1 MSFLQAFVRLYRT
14 AFRNKGLTFINIF
27 GLGTG
32 LAVALF
38 LLVYLQFEFSYDRHF
53 KDADRIYRMLSV
65 WKESG
70 ENANYPINLG
80 VLASTLVKEVPEV
93 ETASRLYTWGTM
105 DLKYENGEKAPV
117 KSYMVDS
124 SFLDIFSFTPVY
136 GNLEGALNMPNTCVI
151 TRSTADRFFG
161 VGSNPVGK
169 SLQYEA
175 RRTSLEVKAVIE
187 DIPQN
192 THFQFDLLTK
202 LPEFGWGGLEYFT
215 YLKLRP
221 GVDPAVAIAKCDQI
235 NAELLTNR
243 FGKYGAAFESITE
256 PLTELHT
263 ATRSSSYDLSV
274 PASKTNLIF
283 IIVVTLF
290 ILAIALS
297 NFISLYLIQGEKRSM
312 EISVRKTNG
321 AERKTIMGMLF
332 SETTLVTSVAFVLA
346 IALYYAFAG
355 IFAGLI
361 DFNMPEEVGV
371 TGTMWGCF
379 VLLFILVSL
388 IAGGYPAYYLSRF
401 APVELVRKTVVRKY
415 KLTAASVV
423 IQFSVVIFCISALLV
438 VWRQLD
444 YMKKMPLGFNPDNV
458 LTVGVGCN
466 MHAYEGIRSDLMQYP
481 EIVDVAMGQG
491 HPFSGCS
498 GQNLRRTD
506 QTDKETI
513 SIDERRSGP
522 GYFRTYEI
530 PIMEGRELKYENR
543 MDSAGI
549 LLTETTLAALGLQ
562 DPVGKKVMF
571 NGSPVT
577 VVGIVKD
584 IHYGSARTKIG
595 RLVYTAYSPYSSVLG
610 VRYQPGEYQQAREHV
625 AEIMKKH
632 FEGVPY
638 AMVQLRDVADNMYK
652 QDEITS
658 RILMSG
664 TVLAIILALLG
675 LVALM
680 GFVAH
685 QKRKEISV
693 RRVLGAQVGSV
704 VYDLNRYILV
714 RILPALPIGVGV
726 SYYVMY
732 HWLQNFAYATEL
744 SWWLFGGALLLTFVI
759 VLLTILYQSIHSA
772 MANPV
777 DALKTE

>member
-1 MSFLQAFVRLYRT
+1 MNGIHGFLRLCRT
-14 AFRNKGLTFINIF
+14 AFRSKGLTFINIF

-53 KDADRIYRMLSV
+53 KDADRIYRVLSV

-70 ENANYPINLG
+70 ENENYPINLG

-93 ETASRLYTWGTM
+93 EAASRLYTWGTM
-105 DLKYENGEKAPV
+105 DLKYENGEKATV

-124 SFLDIFSFTPVY
+124 AFLDIFSFTPIY
-136 GNLEGALNMPNTCVI
+136 GNLEGALNSPNTCVI

-169 SLQYEA
+169 SLLYEA
-175 RRTSLEVKAVIE
+175 RKTSLEVKAVIE

-202 LPEFGWGGLEYFT
+202 LPEFGWGGLEYYT

-221 GVDPAVAIAKCDQI
+221 GTNQAAAIEKCNKVNVD
-235 NAELLTNR
+235 LLNTR
-243 FGKYGAAFESITE
+243 FGKYSASFESITE

-263 ATRSSSYDLSV
+263 ATRASSDLSIPV
-274 PASKTNLIF
+274 SKANLIF

-297 NFISLYLIQGEKRSM
+297 NFISLYIIQGEKRAT

-321 AERKTIMGMLF
+321 AERRTIAGMLF
-332 SETTLVTSVAFVLA
+332 AETTLVTSLAFVLA
-346 IALYYAFAG
+346 IVLYYAFAG
-355 IFAGLI
+355 MFAGLI
-361 DFNMPEEVGV
+361 NFNMPKDVGV

-379 VLLFILVSL
+379 VALFVVVSL
-388 IAGGYPAYYLSRF
+388 VVGGYPSYYLSRF
-401 APVELVRKTVVRKY
+401 SPVELIRKTVVRKY

-423 IQFSVVIFCISALLV
+423 IQFSVVIFCVSALFV

-458 LTVGVGCN
+458 LTVGVGSSIY
-466 MHAYEGIRSDLMQYP
+466 AYEGMRSDLLQYP

-491 HPFSGCS
+491 HPFNGCS

-530 PIMEGRELKYENR
+530 PILEGRELKYENR

-549 LLTETTLAALGLQ
+549 LLTETTVAALELQ

-571 NGSPVT
+571 NGMPMT
-577 VVGIVKD
+577 VVGVVKD

-595 RLVYTAYSPYSSVLG
+595 RLVYTAYSSYSWMLG
-610 VRYQPGEYQQAREHV
+610 IRYQPGKQQEARACV
-625 AEIMKKH
+625 AEVMKKH

-704 VYDLNRYILV
+704 VYDLNRYVLV
-714 RILPALPIGVGV
+714 RILPALPIGVGL
-726 SYYVMY
+726 SYYAM
-732 HWLQNFAYATEL
+732 HRWLQNFVYATEL
-744 SWWLFGGALLLTFVI
+744 SWWIFGGALLLTFVI
-759 VLLTILYQSIHSA
+759 VLLTLLYQSIHSA
-772 MANPV
+772 TANPV
-777 DALKTE
+777 DALKSE

>member
-1 MSFLQAFVRLYRT
+1 MNGIQGFGRLCRT
-14 AFRNKGLTFINIF
+14 AFRSKGLTFINIF

-53 KDADRIYRMLSV
+53 RDADRIYRMLSV
-65 WKESG
+65 WKEGG
-70 ENANYPINLG
+70 EARNYPINLG
-80 VLASTLVKEVPEV
+80 ALSPALVKEVPEV
-93 ETASRLYTWGTM
+93 ETASRLYIWGSM

-124 SFLDIFSFTPVY
+124 TFLNVFSFTPLY
-136 GNLEGALNMPNTCVI
+136 GSLEEALNSPNTCVI

-169 SLQYEA
+169 SLLYESKN
-175 RRTSLEVKAVIE
+175 TSLEVKAVIE

-202 LPEFGWGGLEYFT
+202 LPDFGFGGLEYYT

-221 GVDPAVAIAKCDQI
+221 GVDPVVAIEKCNKLNTD
-235 NAELLTNR
+235 LLNTR
-243 FGKYGAAFESITE
+243 FGKYDAAFESITE

-263 ATRSSSYDLSV
+263 GTRAASDLSV
-274 PASKTNLIF
+274 PVSKSNLIF
-283 IIVVTLF
+283 IIVVTFF
-290 ILAIALS
+290 ILAVALS
-297 NFISLYLIQGEKRSM
+297 NFISLYIIQGEKRAT

-321 AERKTIMGMLF
+321 AERKTIVGMLF
-332 SETTLVTSVAFVLA
+332 AETTFVTSLAFVLA
-346 IALYYAFAG
+346 VVLYYSFAG
-355 IFAGLI
+355 MFAGLI
-361 DFNMPEEVGV
+361 NFNMLQDVGV
-371 TGTMWGCF
+371 TGTMWTCF
-379 VLLFILVSL
+379 VLLFVLVSL

-401 APVELVRKTVVRKY
+401 APVELLRKTVARKY

-423 IQFSVVIFCISALLV
+423 IQFSVVIFCISALFV

-444 YMKKMPLGFNPDNV
+444 YMKNMPLGFNPDNV
-458 LTVGVGCN
+458 LTVNVRGN
-466 MHAYEGIRSDLMQYP
+466 IHTYEGIRSDLLQYP
-481 EIVDVAMGQG
+481 EIVDLAMGQG

-498 GQNLRRTD
+498 GQSLRRTD

-513 SIDERRSGP
+513 SIDERRAGP

-530 PIMEGRELKYENR
+530 PVLEGRELKFENS
-543 MDSAGI
+543 MDSDGI
-549 LLTETTLAALGLQ
+549 ILTETTVAALELQ

-571 NGSPVT
+571 NGHPMT
-577 VVGIVKD
+577 VVGVAKD

-595 RLVYTAYSPYSSVLG
+595 RLVYTAYTTYSWMMG
-610 VRYQPGEYQQAREHV
+610 VRYQPGSYQQAKACV
-625 AEIMKKH
+625 AEVMKKH

-638 AMVQLRDVADNMYK
+638 AAVQLRDIADNMYK

-675 LVALM
+675 VVALM

-693 RRVLGAQVGSV
+693 RRVLGAQVGTV
-704 VYDLNRYILV
+704 VYDLNRYVLV
-714 RILPALPIGVGV
+714 RILPALPIGMGL

-732 HWLQNFAYATEL
+732 RWLQNFAYTTEL
-744 SWWLFGGALLLTFVI
+744 SWWIFGGALLLTLFI
-759 VLLTILYQSIHSA
+759 VLVTLLYQSIHSV

>member
-1 MSFLQAFVRLYRT
+1 MNFLQTFVRLCRT

-53 KDADRIYRMLSV
+53 RDADRIYRMLSV

-70 ENANYPINLG
+70 ENENYPINLG

-105 DLKYENGEKAPV
+105 DLKYENGEMASV
-117 KSYMVDS
+117 KGYMVDS

-136 GNLEGALNMPNTCVI
+136 GNLKEALNNPKTCVI

-161 VGSNPVGK
+161 VGSDPVGK

-175 RRTSLEVKAVIE
+175 RKISLEVKAVIE

-202 LPEFGWGGLEYFT
+202 LPEFGWGGLEYYT
-215 YLKLRP
+215 YLKFRP
-221 GVDPAVAIAKCDQI
+221 GTDRAAAVEKCNKI
-235 NAELLTNR
+235 NTDFLTNR
-243 FGKYGAAFESITE
+243 FGKYGASFESIAE

-263 ATRSSSYDLSV
+263 ATRASSDLSV
-274 PASKTNLIF
+274 PVSKANLIF

-290 ILAIALS
+290 ILAVALS
-297 NFISLYLIQGEKRSM
+297 NFISLYIIQGEKRAT

-321 AERKTIMGMLF
+321 AERRTIVGMLF
-332 SETTLVTSVAFVLA
+332 AETTLVTSLAFALA
-346 IALYYAFAG
+346 VVLYYAFAG

-361 DFNMPEEVGV
+361 NFNMPEEIGV
-371 TGTMWGCF
+371 TGSMWGCF

-388 IAGGYPAYYLSRF
+388 IVGGYPSYYLSRF
-401 APVELVRKTVVRKY
+401 SPVELIRKTTVRKY

-423 IQFSVVIFCISALLV
+423 IQFSVVIFCISALFV

-458 LTVGVGCN
+458 LTVEMGCN
-466 MHAYEGIRSDLMQYP
+466 IRTYEGIRSDLLQYP

-498 GQNLRRTD
+498 GQGLRRTD
-506 QTDKETI
+506 QTDKETV

-530 PIMEGRELKYENR
+530 PILEGRELKYENGT
-543 MDSAGI
+543 DSDGI

-562 DPVGKKVMF
+562 DPVGKKVIF
-571 NGSPVT
+571 NGTLMT
-577 VVGIVKD
+577 VVGVVKD
-584 IHYGSARTKIG
+584 IHYGSAREKIG

-610 VRYQPGEYQQAREHV
+610 VRYQPGEYQQARAHV

-632 FEGVPY
+632 FGGLPY
-638 AMVQLRDVADNMYK
+638 AVVQLRDIGDNMYR

-714 RILPALPIGVGV
+714 RILPALPVGVGV

>member
-1 MSFLQAFVRLYRT
+1 MNFLQTFVRLYRS
-14 AFRNKGLTFINIF
+14 AFRSKGLTFINIF

-53 KDADRIYRMLSV
+53 RDAGRIYRMLSV
-65 WKESG
+65 WKEGG
-70 ENANYPINLG
+70 EQTNNPINLG
-80 VLASTLVKEVPEV
+80 VLSSTLMKEVPEV
-93 ETASRLYTWGTM
+93 ETASRLYTWGNM

-117 KSYMVDS
+117 KGYMVDS

-136 GNLEGALNMPNTCVI
+136 GTLEGALNRPKTCVI

-161 VGSNPVGK
+161 VGSDPVGK

-192 THFQFDLLTK
+192 THFQFDLLTQ
-202 LPEFGWGGLEYFT
+202 LPEFGWGGLEYYT

-221 GVDPAVAIAKCDQI
+221 GVDPAVAIAKCDQV
-235 NAELLTNR
+235 NADLLTNR
-243 FGKYGAAFESITE
+243 FGSFGAAFESITE

-263 ATRSSSYDLSV
+263 ATRASFDLSV
-274 PASKTNLIF
+274 PVSKTNLIF
-283 IIVVTLF
+283 IVVVTFF

-297 NFISLYLIQGEKRSM
+297 NFISLYIIQGEKRAT

-321 AERKTIMGMLF
+321 AERRTIIGMLF
-332 SETTLVTSVAFVLA
+332 AETALVTSLAFVLA
-346 IALYYAFAG
+346 VVLYYAFAG
-355 IFAGLI
+355 IFAGVI
-361 DFNMPEEVGV
+361 NFSMPEEVGV

-379 VLLFILVSL
+379 VLLFVLVSF

-401 APVELVRKTVVRKY
+401 APVELVRKTAVRKY

-423 IQFSVVIFCISALLV
+423 IQFSVVIFCISALFV

-444 YMKKMPLGFNPDNV
+444 YMKKMPLGFNPDHV
-458 LTVGVGCN
+458 LTLGVGCN
-466 MHAYEGIRSDLMQYP
+466 IRTYEGIRSDLLQYP

-498 GQNLRRTD
+498 GQSLRRTD
-506 QTDKETI
+506 QTDKETV

-530 PIMEGRELKYENR
+530 PVLEGRELKYENR
-543 MDSAGI
+543 ADSAGI

-571 NGSPVT
+571 NGTPMT
-577 VVGIVKD
+577 VVGVVKD
-584 IHYGSARTKIG
+584 IHYGSAREKIG
-595 RLVYTAYSPYSSVLG
+595 RLVYTAYSSYSSVLG
-610 VRYQPGEYQQAREHV
+610 VRYRPGEYQQARVHV
-625 AEIMKKH
+625 AEVMKKH

-638 AMVQLRDVADNMYK
+638 AVAPLRDVADNMYR

-664 TVLAIILALLG
+664 SVLAIVLALLG

-693 RRVLGAQVGSV
+693 RRVLGAQIGSV

-714 RILPALPIGVGV
+714 RILPALPIGVGL

-732 HWLQNFAYATEL
+732 HWLQNFAYAAEL
-744 SWWLFGGALLLTFVI
+744 SWWLFGGALLLTLVI

-772 MANPV
+772 TANPV
-777 DALKTE
+777 NALKTE

>member
-1 MSFLQAFVRLYRT
+1 MNFVQAFLRLYRT
-14 AFRNKGLTFINIF
+14 AFRSKGLTFINIF

-53 KDADRIYRMLSV
+53 KDADRIYRVLSV

-70 ENANYPINLG
+70 ENVNYPINLG
-80 VLASTLVKEVPEV
+80 ILSSTLMKEVPEV
-93 ETASRLYTWGTM
+93 EAASRLYTWGSM

-124 SFLDIFSFTPVY
+124 TFLDIFSFTPVY
-136 GNLEGALNMPNTCVI
+136 GNLEGALNSPNTCVI

-169 SLQYEA
+169 TLQYEA

-221 GVDPAVAIAKCDQI
+221 GVDPTTAIAKCDKV
-235 NAELLTNR
+235 NVDLLMTR
-243 FGKYGAAFESITE
+243 FGKYGATFESITE
-256 PLTELHT
+256 PLTALHT
-263 ATRSSSYDLSV
+263 ATRASHDLSV
-274 PASKTNLIF
+274 PVSKTNLIF
-283 IIVVTLF
+283 IIVVTFF

-297 NFISLYLIQGEKRSM
+297 NFISLYIIQGEKRAT

-321 AERKTIMGMLF
+321 AERRTIMGMLF
-332 SETTLVTSVAFVLA
+332 SETTLVTSVAFILA
-346 IALYYAFAG
+346 IVLYYSFSG
-355 IFAGLI
+355 MFAGLI
-361 DFNMPEEVGV
+361 NFNMPEEVGV
-371 TGTMWGCF
+371 TGVMWVCF
-379 VLLFILVSL
+379 LLLFVLVSL

-415 KLTAASVV
+415 KLTAASVIV
-423 IQFSVVIFCISALLV
+423 QFSVVIFCVSALFV

-458 LTVGVGCN
+458 LAVGIGS
-466 MHAYEGIRSDLMQYP
+466 HIRTYEGIRSDLLQYP
-481 EIVDVAMGQG
+481 EIVEVAMGQG
-491 HPFSGCS
+491 HTFSGCS
-498 GQNLRRTD
+498 GQSLRRTD
-506 QTDKETI
+506 QTEKETI
-513 SIDERRSGP
+513 SIDERRTGP

-530 PIMEGRELKYENR
+530 PILEGRELKYENR

-549 LLTETTLAALGLQ
+549 LLTESTLAALELQ

-571 NGSPVT
+571 NGMSMT

-584 IHYGSARTKIG
+584 IHYGSAREKIG
-595 RLVYTAYSPYSSVLG
+595 RLVYTAYSPYSSTLG
-610 VRYQPGEYQQAREHV
+610 VRYRPGEYQQAKAHV

-632 FEGVPY
+632 FDGAPY
-638 AMVQLRDVADNMYK
+638 AMEQLRDVADNMYR

-658 RILMSG
+658 RILISG

-680 GFVAH
+680 GFVAQ

-704 VYDLNRYILV
+704 IYDLNRYVLL
-714 RILPALPIGVGV
+714 RILPALPIGVGL

-732 HWLQNFAYATEL
+732 HWLQNFAYTIEL
-744 SWWLFGGALLLTFVI
+744 SWWIFGGALLLTFVI

-772 MANPV
+772 TANPV
-777 DALKTE
+777 DALKSE

>member
-1 MSFLQAFVRLYRT
+1 MNFVQAFLRLYRT
-14 AFRNKGLTFINIF
+14 AFRSKGLTFINIF

-53 KDADRIYRMLSV
+53 KDADRIYRVLSV

-70 ENANYPINLG
+70 ENVNYPINLG
-80 VLASTLVKEVPEV
+80 ILSSTLMKEVPEV
-93 ETASRLYTWGTM
+93 EAASRLYTWGSM

-124 SFLDIFSFTPVY
+124 TFLDIFSFTSVY
-136 GNLEGALNMPNTCVI
+136 GNLEGALNSPNTCVI

-169 SLQYEA
+169 TLQYEA

-221 GVDPAVAIAKCDQI
+221 GVDPTTAIAKCDKV
-235 NAELLTNR
+235 NVDLLMTR
-243 FGKYGAAFESITE
+243 FGKYGATFESITE
-256 PLTELHT
+256 PLTALHT
-263 ATRSSSYDLSV
+263 ATRASHDLSV
-274 PASKTNLIF
+274 PVSKTNLIF
-283 IIVVTLF
+283 IIVVTFF

-297 NFISLYLIQGEKRSM
+297 NFISLYIIQGEKRAT

-321 AERKTIMGMLF
+321 AERRTIMGMLF
-332 SETTLVTSVAFVLA
+332 SETTLVTSVAFILA
-346 IALYYAFAG
+346 IVLYYSFSG
-355 IFAGLI
+355 MFAGLI
-361 DFNMPEEVGV
+361 NFNMPEEVGV
-371 TGTMWGCF
+371 TGVMWVCF
-379 VLLFILVSL
+379 LLLFVLVSL

-401 APVELVRKTVVRKY
+401 APVELVRKTVIRKY
-415 KLTAASVV
+415 KLTAASVIV
-423 IQFSVVIFCISALLV
+423 QFSVVIFCVSALFV

-458 LTVGVGCN
+458 LAVGIGS
-466 MHAYEGIRSDLMQYP
+466 HIRTYEGIRSDLLQYP
-481 EIVDVAMGQG
+481 EIVEVAMGQG
-491 HPFSGCS
+491 HTFSGCS
-498 GQNLRRTD
+498 GQSLRRTD
-506 QTDKETI
+506 QTEKETI
-513 SIDERRSGP
+513 SIDERRTGP

-530 PIMEGRELKYENR
+530 PILEGRELKYENR

-549 LLTETTLAALGLQ
+549 LLTESTLAALELQ

-571 NGSPVT
+571 NGMPMT

-584 IHYGSARTKIG
+584 IHYGSAREKIG
-595 RLVYTAYSPYSSVLG
+595 RLVYTAYSPYSSTLG
-610 VRYQPGEYQQAREHV
+610 VRYRPGEYQQAKAHV

-632 FEGVPY
+632 FDGAPY
-638 AMVQLRDVADNMYK
+638 AMEQLRDVADNMYR

-658 RILMSG
+658 RILISG

-680 GFVAH
+680 GFVAQ

-704 VYDLNRYILV
+704 IYDLNRYVLL
-714 RILPALPIGVGV
+714 RILPALPIGVGL

-732 HWLQNFAYATEL
+732 HWLQNFAYAIEL
-744 SWWLFGGALLLTFVI
+744 SWWILGGALLLTFVI

-772 MANPV
+772 TANPV
-777 DALKTE
+777 DALKSE